1 MAEPWTFSFNATE
14 QTFTFD
20 NGHVAF
26 EVKTD
31 TVPLPPAPPEPVTV
45 ESVSLTTPHH
55 DVDLGITNV
64 EVPLPVVE
72 HLASHFFPPD
82 LLLHI

>member
-1 MAEPWTFSFNATE
+1 MAEPWTFSRNE

-20 NGHVAF
+20 NGHVTF
-26 EVKTD
+26 EAKTN
-31 TVPLPPAPPEPVTV
+31 VSLPPSEPVTV
-45 ESVSLTTPHH
+45 ESVTLTTPHH

-72 HLASHFFPPD
+72 HLAPHFE
-82 LLLHI
+82 LLI

>member
-1 MAEPWTFSFNATE
+1 MAEPWTFSRNE

-20 NGHVAF
+20 NGHVTF
-26 EVKTD
+26 EAKTNI
-31 TVPLPPAPPEPVTV
+31 VSLPPSEPVTV
-45 ESVSLTTPHH
+45 ESVTLTTPHN

-72 HLASHFFPPD
+72 HLASHFPPPD
-82 LLLHI
+82 LLLHS